1 MIYAVL
7 DAQGKCVNR
16 IVWDGSG
23 GWQPP
28 EGCTAVPDDDGLY
41 TIEAPPQSEQQNDPA
56 TVLASLTE
64 EQRMAL
70 LSLLQ
75 PS

>member
-7 DAQGKCVNR
+7 DSTGKCVNR

-28 EGCTAVPDDDGLY
+28 EGCTAIPDDEGIY
-41 TIEAPPQSEQQNDPA
+41 QIELPPIQEQQIDPVEILGNL
-56 TVLASLTE
+56 TV
-64 EQRMAL
+64 EQRAAL
-70 LSLLQ
+70 LAILQ
-75 PS
+75 SQ

>member
-7 DAQGKCVNR
+7 DADGKCVNR
-16 IVWDGSG
+16 VVWDGSG

-28 EGCTAVPDDDGLY
+28 EGCTAVPDDNGLY
-41 TIEAPPQSEQQNDPA
+41 TIEIPIQPELQSDPA
-56 TVLASLTE
+56 SVLASLTE
-64 EQRMAL
+64 EQRAAL

-75 PS
+75 NP